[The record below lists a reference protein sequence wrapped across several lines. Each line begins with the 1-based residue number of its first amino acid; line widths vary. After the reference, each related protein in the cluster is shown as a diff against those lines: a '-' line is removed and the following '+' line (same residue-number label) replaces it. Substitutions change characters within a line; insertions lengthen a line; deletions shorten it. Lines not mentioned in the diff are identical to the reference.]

1 MKKNFRM
8 KCSEGEENVYKEII
22 LINHKILRTKTIR
35 NVLHT
40 GRRKKS
46 KGLCKRKIFIVE
58 G

>member
-1 MKKNFRM
+1 MIALNKMKKNFRM

-40 GRRKKS
+40 GRRNS
-46 KGLCKRKIFIVE
+46 I
-58 G
+58 

>member
-35 NVLHT
+35 NVLYT
-40 GRRKKS
+40 GRRNS
-46 KGLCKRKIFIVE
+46 I
-58 G
+58 